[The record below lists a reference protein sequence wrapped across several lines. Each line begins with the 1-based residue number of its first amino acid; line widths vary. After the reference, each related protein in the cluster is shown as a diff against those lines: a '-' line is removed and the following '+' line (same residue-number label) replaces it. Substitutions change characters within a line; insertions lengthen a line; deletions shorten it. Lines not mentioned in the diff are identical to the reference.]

1 MNHHFEYHGEFE
13 SFQEMM
19 PFIAVMGSVIL
30 VAMVIALM
38 VNVVMWVF
46 RSLPMYAIAK
56 RRGLRNPWLA
66 WIPVGSEWIIGSVSD
81 QYQYLTQGK
90 NRNRRK
96 ILLILSLT
104 AMVLGWISAGW
115 SITRVLSVFFTYGE
129 YAPPEAFVEVMLP
142 MTGTML
148 LGVLSFGVGVAAFV
162 FRQISMYDL
171 YRSCDPKNAI
181 PYLVL
186 SILFPILEPVFLM
199 ILRNRDDGMP
209 PRKTAAEE
217 PANEYL

>member
-1 MNHHFEYHGEFE
+1 M
-13 SFQEMM
+13 SFDFNYYGDLEHVDGLLPM
-19 PFIAVMGSVIL
+19 FAIFGSVIL
-30 VAMVIALM
+30 VAVILGSLFGFAVHVIRAL
-38 VNVVMWVF
+38 
-46 RSLPMYAIAK
+46 AIYHIGK
-56 RRGLRNPWLA
+56 RRGLKNPWLA
-66 WIPVGSEWIIGSVSD
+66 WIPVGQEWIIGSLSD
-81 QYQYLTQGK
+81 QYQYLTHEK

-104 AMVLGWISAGW
+104 AMVIGWVSTGWGIS
-115 SITRVLSVFFTYGE
+115 RVLSVFFTYGE
-129 YAPPEAFVEVMLP
+129 YAPPEAFAEVLLP

-148 LGVLSFGVGVAAFV
+148 LGMISSCVGLAAFV

-181 PYLVL
+181 PYLVFG
-186 SILFPILEPVFLM
+186 ILFSILEPIFLM

-209 PRKTAAEE
+209 PRKAAPEQ

>member
-13 SFQEMM
+13 SLEELI
-19 PFIAVMGSVIL
+19 PFFAVMGSVIL
-30 VAMVIALM
+30 VAMIIALLA
-38 VNVVMWVF
+38 NVVMWVF
-46 RSLPMYAIAK
+46 RSLPVYTIAK

-104 AMVLGWISAGW
+104 AMVLGWISVGW
-115 SITRVLSVFFTYGE
+115 GISRVLSVFFTYGE
-129 YAPPEAFVEVMLP
+129 YAPPEAFAEVMLP

-148 LGVLSFGVGVAAFV
+148 LGVLSFGVGIAAFV

-186 SILFPILEPVFLM
+186 GILFSILEPIFLM

-209 PRKTAAEE
+209 PRKTVAEE

>member
-1 MNHHFEYHGEFE
+1 MSFDFNYYGDLEHFDGLLPVFAI
-13 SFQEMM
+13 F
-19 PFIAVMGSVIL
+19 GSVIL
-30 VAMVIALM
+30 VAVILGSLFGFA
-38 VNVVMWVF
+38 VHVV
-46 RSLPMYAIAK
+46 RSLAIYYIGK
-56 RRGLRNPWLA
+56 RRGLKNPWLA
-66 WIPVGSEWIIGSVSD
+66 WIPVGQEWIIGSLSD
-81 QYQYLTQGK
+81 QYQYLTLGK

-104 AMVLGWISAGW
+104 ATVIGWASTASGFSRIFYYLEAYGTHLPYED
-115 SITRVLSVFFTYGE
+115 ITELIF
-129 YAPPEAFVEVMLP
+129 P

-148 LGVLSFGVGVAAFV
+148 LGVLSSCVGVAAFV

-181 PYLVL
+181 PYLVFG
-186 SILFPILEPVFLM
+186 ILFSILEPIFLM

-209 PRKTAAEE
+209 PRKAAPEA

>member
-1 MNHHFEYHGEFE
+1 MGFDYGYYGNQEKFEELLPVFSIFG
-13 SFQEMM
+13 
-19 PFIAVMGSVIL
+19 AVFLTVLIIGMLARLVI
-30 VAMVIALM
+30 
-38 VNVVMWVF
+38 WVF
-46 RSLPMYAIAK
+46 RSLAMYTIGK
-56 RRGLRNPWLA
+56 RRGLKNPWLA
-66 WIPVGSEWIIGSVSD
+66 WIPVGTEWIIGSVSD

-104 AMVLGWISAGW
+104 AMVIGWASTALGFS
-115 SITRVLSVFFTYGE
+115 RVFWFLEAYGANLSHDAVAEMVF
-129 YAPPEAFVEVMLP
+129 P

-148 LGVLSFGVGVAAFV
+148 LGLVSSGVGIAAYV

-171 YRSCDPKNAI
+171 YRSCDTKNAV
-181 PYLVL
+181 PYLVF
-186 SILFPILEPVFLM
+186 SILFGVLEPVFLM

-209 PRKTAAEE
+209 PRKAAAEE

>member
-1 MNHHFEYHGEFE
+1 MNHHFEYHGELE
-13 SFQEMM
+13 SFEEMI
-19 PFIAVMGSVIL
+19 PFFAVMGSVIL
-30 VAMVIALM
+30 VAMIIALL

-46 RSLPMYAIAK
+46 RSLPVYTIAK

-115 SITRVLSVFFTYGE
+115 GISRVLSVFFTYGG
-129 YAPPEAFVEVMLP
+129 YAPPKAFVEVMLP

-148 LGVLSFGVGVAAFV
+148 LGFVSFGVGVAAFV

-217 PANEYL
+217 PAGEYL

>member
-1 MNHHFEYHGEFE
+1 MDFDYRYYGTPGMFE
-13 SFQEMM
+13 EMLPM
-19 PFIAVMGSVIL
+19 FSLFGAIFLTALIIGLLGKLVI
-30 VAMVIALM
+30 
-38 VNVVMWVF
+38 WVF
-46 RSLPMYAIAK
+46 RSLSLYTIGK
-56 RRGLRNPWLA
+56 RRGLKNPWLA
-66 WIPVGSEWIIGSVSD
+66 WVPVGQEWIIGSASD

-104 AMVLGWISAGW
+104 ATVVGWVSAALGYS
-115 SITRVLSVFFTYGE
+115 RVFNYLEAYGSHLPYDAVAE
-129 YAPPEAFVEVMLP
+129 MIFP

-148 LGVLSFGVGVAAFV
+148 LGVASAGIGIAAYV

-181 PYLVL
+181 PYLVFG
-186 SILFPILEPVFLM
+186 ILFGVLEPVFLM

-209 PRKTAAEE
+209 PRKAAPEE
-217 PANEYL
+217 PVNEYL